1 MHCRFFHINDSRAP
15 LGNASRALG
24 VHRMT
29 KLDQI
34 PTTKTAIKSA
44 LSARGFTFGALLA
57 APMAN
62 PKIAKSAKKAGVMT
76 FVMHLA
82 PHTVSGFNTCASAT
96 DACILPCLDQSGNPA
111 AGDAKRAAR
120 IARTQAFFRARPLFL
135 ALLKI
140 EIDAAIRKAKRANM
154 DCAFRLNGTSDIRF
168 ESVRFPNG
176 QSVAEYVN
184 ASGATIYDY
193 TKHSNRRA
201 PEFYNLT
208 FSYLGDETR
217 ALAAFESGLNIA
229 IVFDVRRNK
238 PLPRAIVL
246 GGKRIAIHDADEH
259 DARFLDPKNVVCGL
273 RYKFKTTR
281 DAAPRAQQI
290 ADGIESGFIVASDD
304 ARVIW

>member
-1 MHCRFFHINDSRAP
+1 MI
-15 LGNASRALG
+15 
-24 VHRMT
+24 

-57 APMAN
+57 APMSN

-96 DACILPCLDQSGNPA
+96 PACIAPCLDQSGNPA
-111 AGDAKRAAR
+111 AGDTKRAAR

-135 ALLKI
+135 ALLKT
-140 EIDAAIRKAKRANM
+140 EIDSAIKKARRANM
-154 DCAFRLNGTSDIRF
+154 DCAFRLNGTSDIRW
-168 ESVRFPNG
+168 ESVVMHGSG
-176 QSVAEYVN
+176 QSVANYIQ
-184 ASGATIYDY
+184 SQGATIYDY

-201 PEFYNLT
+201 PDFYNLT
-208 FSYLGDETR
+208 FSYLGDESR
-217 ALAAFESGLNIA
+217 ALAAFQSGLNVA
-229 IVFDVRRNK
+229 IVFDVRRNR